1 MNSLIFTVSGLLI
14 GIILITAGA
23 YYLLKE
29 RGDKDSVK
37 IYGTFIAIG
46 AVITIG
52 MVIKTIMEG
61 TAGF

>member
-1 MNSLIFTVSGLLI
+1 MKSLIFTIAGLLI
-14 GIILITAGA
+14 GIALMAGGG

-37 IYGTFIAIG
+37 IYGTFIGIG

-52 MVIKTIMEG
+52 VIIKIIV
-61 TAGF
+61 AGF